1 MQLQLRWTH
10 NYTPIGKEGRYF
22 SAPLRCLPRSSK
34 FARPMDSVDSLLCM
48 FCIQFSPQDWRIFQ
62 HAGEAA
68 FDGFDREFP
77 AISAIYFAEDDTNDI
92 DKGLQ
97 GCTSL
102 VGFIMVIVGWW
113 KKAIDMRNDLITKN
127 KEPFISCT
135 DGHAAPLTA
144 LLHRA
149 AICSAIGSK
158 LLKLL
163 IVI

>member
-1 MQLQLRWTH
+1 
-10 NYTPIGKEGRYF
+10 
-22 SAPLRCLPRSSK
+22 
-34 FARPMDSVDSLLCM
+34 M

-77 AISAIYFAEDDTNDI
+77 TISAIHFAEDDTNDI

-102 VGFIMVIVGWW
+102 VGFLMVIAGWW
-113 KKAIDMRNDLITKN
+113 KKAIDMRNDLITEN

-135 DGHAAPLTA
+135 DGHPAPPHSLVA
-144 LLHRA
+144 QGCNLQCAR
-149 AICSAIGSK
+149 SEV
-158 LLKLL
+158 LKLL
-163 IVI
+163 IVIG